1 MGTQDRDYNRG
12 GGAGDYGEGGGF
24 RRAFRRMFVEGD
36 NFFGWS
42 IPIYRLA
49 GITVKIHILYLAYVA
64 AKLIWPLAP
73 GAVGF
78 WFTAFF
84 FLSGFVFVLLHEY
97 GHCFACRA
105 VGGDA
110 DQIIM
115 WPLGGLAF
123 CRPPHNW
130 KAALITTVCGPAVN
144 LALAA
149 IFAAALLAA
158 GAGWSAIFFNLFDM
172 WSGTRDPWFDQPAAY
187 WKILLYCAYAW
198 NVYNFLFNFFLPMFP
213 MDGGRILQELLWW
226 KLGYKKATLIAVNVG
241 LFVAVILGAVGLSTN
256 HSLLVTIAL
265 FGGITCFT
273 QRRALAMMADEPA
286 WAYDTDKGNK
296 GFGPPNTDP
305 ATATQ
310 EKAYKAALKRQ
321 QKEQEGQHEVDRIL
335 DKIRDQGMQSL
346 SGREKSIL
354 KDATERGKGR
364 G

>member
-1 MGTQDRDYNRG
+1 MGIQDRDYNR
-12 GGAGDYGEGGGF
+12 AGDFGEGGGF

-84 FLSGFVFVLLHEY
+84 FFSGFVFVLLHEY

-115 WPLGGLAF
+115 WPLGGLAY

-149 IFAAALLAA
+149 IFAAALLSA
-158 GAGWSAIFFNLFDM
+158 GAGWGAIFFNLFEL
-172 WSGTRDPWFDQPAAY
+172 WSGTRDPWFDSPAAY
-187 WKILLYCAYAW
+187 WKMFLYSAYAW

-226 KLGYKKATLIAVNVG
+226 KLGYKKATSIAVNVG
-241 LFVAVILGAVGLSTN
+241 LVVAVVLGAIGVSKN
-256 HSLLVTIAL
+256 NSLLVSIAL
-265 FGGITCFT
+265 FGGITCFM
-273 QRRALAMMADEPA
+273 QRRALAMMADEPV
-286 WAYDTDKGNK
+286 WAYDTDKGHK
-296 GFGPPNTDP
+296 GFGDDP
-305 ATATQ
+305 LSASQ
-310 EKAYKAALKRQ
+310 QKAYKAALQRQ
-321 QKEQEGQHEVDRIL
+321 QKEQAAQREVDRIL
-335 DKIRDQGMQSL
+335 DKIRDKGMQSL
-346 SGREKSIL
+346 TGREKSIL
-354 KDATERGKGR
+354 KEATERGQGR
-364 G
+364 S